1 MSNQPTNP
9 DPDRTPGLEAGGGVS
24 PGDTPPGESGE
35 SQASLRTP
43 APKDRQT
50 PTALAV
56 VIGIAVLIGVLFL
69 AWAVVRALE
78 L

>member
-1 MSNQPTNP
+1 VTNQPTNP
-9 DPDRTPGLEAGGGVS
+9 EPERTPGLEPGGGVS
-24 PGDTPPGESGE
+24 PGDTPPGESSE
-35 SQASLRTP
+35 PQASIRTP

-56 VIGIAVLIGVLFL
+56 VIGIAVLLGVLFL